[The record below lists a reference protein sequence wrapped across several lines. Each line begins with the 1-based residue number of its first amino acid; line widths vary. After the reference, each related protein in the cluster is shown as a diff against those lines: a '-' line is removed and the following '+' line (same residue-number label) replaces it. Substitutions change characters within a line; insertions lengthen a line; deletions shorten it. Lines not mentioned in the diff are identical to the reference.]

1 MDNYEQIKELLFNKI
16 DEMINKLYE
25 VNNTLVT
32 KDLYS
37 FDDIVSMPMDKLSE
51 ISGKINVEDASDS
64 ISNKMR
70 NRYGQDFGENFGK
83 DTNLSINQLDM
94 LTMEIYNY
102 YRNII
107 NKKVEE
113 DNEKIRALKSK
124 TKSSIKKMKDLIT
137 VLKQTTVDMEKANKL
152 IEEFIISDELKQE
165 LIDDIKVYSDLKNK
179 KYEEKKKLEE
189 EKEKIEE
196 ALKKIEKELEI
207 EDNRLFKINNY
218 EFIEKTVDEYENIF
232 SNTLFKL
239 DIEEIFTDNED
250 LKTILKMHY
259 SDLDEETFDAAFIS
273 LLSKIDK
280 SNNNETIKLYVDV
293 LNELCKKYELINLV
307 NYTDKEIRSLFGYK
321 NITEDETTKLMLLQ
335 DCFRDV
341 KENYNYNDKEV
352 YEIINSINDKI
363 HDIKSDR
370 IDDKLN
376 ETDKIK
382 IKSFILFDYK
392 INEYQEKVPYVLKDL
407 NENSTKSHIDKSLDR
422 SKINTNGYKDFNSLI
437 DELIINGKPGI
448 LESKNDK
455 LNKLIRPVYYTNGS
469 HDYIKSTM
477 VNSTGMY
484 RIRPNMTSY
493 LRFVDEKITIDNKS
507 SNFDKV
513 VDLLESKLKNV
524 QIDRNNSFNIY
535 INYLDAFKL
544 DDVDSYR
551 TSIKR
556 QDRSRLRELLKK
568 DNLTYDDLKEL
579 SEAIDIT
586 INAYSKLKEIN
597 NSFNFK
603 TIDRITNG
611 STYTL

>member
-25 VNNTLVT
+25 VNNTLVI

-37 FDDIVSMPMDKLSE
+37 FDDIVSMPMDKLTS
-51 ISGKINVEDASDS
+51 IAGKISVEDAANL

-94 LTMEIYNY
+94 LTMEIYKY

-196 ALKKIEKELEI
+196 ALKKIDEELEI

-392 INEYQEKVPYVLKDL
+392 IKEYQEKVPYVLKDL

>member
-16 DEMINKLYE
+16 DEIINKLYE
-25 VNNTLVT
+25 TN
-32 KDLYS
+32 KDLIIKELYS
-37 FDDIVSMPMDKLSE
+37 FEDIISMPMDKLAE
-51 ISGKINVEDASDS
+51 ISGKINVEDATDS

-70 NRYGQDFGENFGK
+70 NRYGQDFGKNFGK
-83 DTNLSINQLDM
+83 DSNLSINQLDM
-94 LTMEIYNY
+94 LTMEIYIY
-102 YRNII
+102 YRDII
-107 NKKVEE
+107 NKKIEE
-113 DNEKIRALKSK
+113 DNEKIRTLKCK
-124 TKSSIKKMKDLIT
+124 MKSSIKKMKDLIN
-137 VLKQTTVDMEKANKL
+137 VLKQTTVDIEKANKL
-152 IEEFIISDELKQE
+152 IEETILSSELKQE
-165 LIDDIKVYSDLKNK
+165 LFDDIKVYLDLKNK
-179 KYEEKKKLEE
+179 KCEEKKKLEE
-189 EKEKIEE
+189 EKKKIEE

-218 EFIEKTVDEYENIF
+218 EFIEKLVDEYENLF

-250 LKTILKMHY
+250 LKTILKLHY
-259 SDLDEETFDAAFIS
+259 RDLDEETFDAAFIS

-280 SNNNETIKLYVDV
+280 SNNNETINLYVDV
-293 LNELCKKYELINLV
+293 LSKLCKKYELKNLV

-335 DCFRDV
+335 DCFRDA
-341 KENYNYNDKEV
+341 KENFNYTDKEV
-352 YEIINSINDKI
+352 FEIINNINDKI

-370 IDDKLN
+370 IDNKLN

-407 NENSTKSHIDKSLDR
+407 DENITKSHIDKSLDR

-493 LRFVDEKITIDNKS
+493 LRFIDEKITIDNKS
-507 SNFDKV
+507 NNFDKV
-513 VDLLESKLKNV
+513 VDLFESKLKNV

-568 DNLTYDDLKEL
+568 DNITYDDLKEL

-597 NSFNFK
+597 NNFNFK
-603 TIDRITNG
+603 TIDRITNL
-611 STYTL
+611 STYTP

>member
-25 VNNTLVT
+25 VNNTLVI

-37 FDDIVSMPMDKLSE
+37 FDDIVSMPMDKLTS
-51 ISGKINVEDASDS
+51 IAGKISVEDAANL

-280 SNNNETIKLYVDV
+280 SNNNETIKLYIDV

-392 INEYQEKVPYVLKDL
+392 IKEYQEKVPYVLKDL

-422 SKINTNGYKDFNSLI
+422 SKKNTNGYKDFNSLI